1 MEKVVGQLTLLG
13 LLLAL
18 GSTLPNKEDWDI
30 YYYHI
35 NSTVTDRYA
44 ATVITSRVANRRD
57 EPTEIEFHVKISKN
71 AFISGFKMSIE
82 GQVYNGVVKA
92 KEEAQQQ
99 YSEAVSRGQSA
110 GLVSS
115 VGRTLEEFK
124 TSVTVAAHQKVTF
137 ELTYEELLRRRLG
150 QYELQIYAR
159 PMQPVDDFKLDVS
172 FSPTAEQQTSCGACG
187 EDGLNGDLVI
197 VYDVSRDDN
206 LGDLKKS
213 DGYFVHHFAPSG
225 LPSIPKNV
233 IFIIDQSG
241 SMYGRKML
249 QTRAALVH
257 ILADL
262 TTEDFFGL
270 ITFNHGIHPWKR
282 ELVQANQH
290 NVGIAKAFARGI
302 QDGGWETNLER
313 IRENV
318 RKAIAKKFPLYCLG
332 FGHDVNFE
340 FLEKMSLENNGAARR
355 IYDDSD
361 ADLQLKGFYAEVATP
376 LLTDVMMIY
385 EGGANLT
392 QTNFNQ
398 YYNGSEI
405 VVAGQI
411 MDNSIETFSPQV
423 VAISSNIR
431 RLWAYLTVKQLLDKQ
446 LQLNGT
452 EKQRA
457 KKEALELSLKYSF
470 VTPLTSMVVTK
481 PPGENTQVLHKPRE
495 GAQPPA
501 QGAPASQP
509 RGSQPRRSQPR
520 GSQPRASQ
528 LRDYQPTVAPVSYKV
543 NSQVLF
549 PAVIVNGQQFYVSE
563 ASSVDVDMS
572 GQFSTAELRAAIGN
586 LRQGKSPG
594 HDNIHPEFVTHQS
607 ETTSAWL
614 CSFFSSCF
622 QRSKLPKTWRRA
634 AVIALLKPGK
644 TAEDP
649 KAYRP
654 ISLLCVPFKILE
666 RMILSRIEPVVDP
679 QLPREQAGFRRG
691 RSTVDQVTLLTQ
703 DIEDSFQAKEK
714 VGVVLLDLT
723 AAYDTVW
730 HRGLHLKLLRTIPDR
745 HMVKFIMEML
755 SNRSFILRTS
765 DGQRSRLRRLRNG
778 VPQGSVL
785 SPLLFNIYIHDL
797 PETTSRQY
805 GYADDL
811 AIMLRRTTWSA
822 VEQGLNQDMSIL
834 AAYLRKWRLQLST
847 GKTVS
852 AAYHLCNGEAKR
864 ELSVSV
870 DNKRLEHQLAP
881 KYLGVRLDR
890 TLSYKRH
897 LEEVRAKVT
906 ARVSL
911 IRRLAGTTWGAS
923 ARTLRISTQALV
935 FSAAEYCA
943 PVWSRSPHVKKTHLA
958 LPFSIRKT
966 APGSEGDIPVAPLLP
981 SGYSQRSGTGPLL

>member
-1 MEKVVGQLTLLG
+1 M
-13 LLLAL
+13 
-18 GSTLPNKEDWDI
+18 
-30 YYYHI
+30 
-35 NSTVTDRYA
+35 
-44 ATVITSRVANRRD
+44 SR
-57 EPTEIEFHVKISKN
+57 
-71 AFISGFKMSIE
+71 
-82 GQVYNGVVKA
+82 
-92 KEEAQQQ
+92 
-99 YSEAVSRGQSA
+99 
-110 GLVSS
+110 
-115 VGRTLEEFK
+115 
-124 TSVTVAAHQKVTF
+124 
-137 ELTYEELLRRRLG
+137 
-150 QYELQIYAR
+150 
-159 PMQPVDDFKLDVS
+159 
-172 FSPTAEQQTSCGACG
+172 
-187 EDGLNGDLVI
+187 
-197 VYDVSRDDN
+197 
-206 LGDLKKS
+206 
-213 DGYFVHHFAPSG
+213 
-225 LPSIPKNV
+225 
-233 IFIIDQSG
+233 
-241 SMYGRKML
+241 
-249 QTRAALVH
+249 
-257 ILADL
+257 
-262 TTEDFFGL
+262 
-270 ITFNHGIHPWKR
+270 
-282 ELVQANQH
+282 
-290 NVGIAKAFARGI
+290 
-302 QDGGWETNLER
+302 
-313 IRENV
+313 
-318 RKAIAKKFPLYCLG
+318 
-332 FGHDVNFE
+332 
-340 FLEKMSLENNGAARR
+340 
-355 IYDDSD
+355 
-361 ADLQLKGFYAEVATP
+361 
-376 LLTDVMMIY
+376 
-385 EGGANLT
+385 
-392 QTNFNQ
+392 
-398 YYNGSEI
+398 
-405 VVAGQI
+405 
-411 MDNSIETFSPQV
+411 
-423 VAISSNIR
+423 
-431 RLWAYLTVKQLLDKQ
+431 
-446 LQLNGT
+446 
-452 EKQRA
+452 
-457 KKEALELSLKYSF
+457 
-470 VTPLTSMVVTK
+470 
-481 PPGENTQVLHKPRE
+481 
-495 GAQPPA
+495 
-501 QGAPASQP
+501 
-509 RGSQPRRSQPR
+509 
-520 GSQPRASQ
+520 
-528 LRDYQPTVAPVSYKV
+528 
-543 NSQVLF
+543 
-549 PAVIVNGQQFYVSE
+549 
-563 ASSVDVDMS
+563 
-572 GQFSTAELRAAIGN
+572 QFSTAELRAAIGN

-943 PVWSRSPHVKKTHLA
+943 PVWSRSPHVKKPKKSGGRENGNA
-958 LPFSIRKT
+958 RT
-966 APGSEGDIPVAPLLP
+966 ADEDLQLIDGGSDTEPAAAESPTKD
-981 SGYSQRSGTGPLL
+981 QRSWLDSSYYSLDGRVSGPSSPQVGNGAGRSYARGLCPTCQEVWAKARHPNSLTSDRWVLKKRWSPRGLESKMERSKRISVKQIQGRRRSVVYGVTPGRSTCSRAHPFLPRNLRLCTKASARRGMKRKRNRPLAFKKKARGDPCQDHAQQQQSLPTVNSGHDDPQSPFREHPDAGVAQSTPDSGNGDSDGEARGPARITLEVVPSLVTMEPTVKRVAAPEAARPAQRDSFRDLLSQLRGQRSWGIVKEDRQ

>member
-1 MEKVVGQLTLLG
+1 
-13 LLLAL
+13 
-18 GSTLPNKEDWDI
+18 
-30 YYYHI
+30 
-35 NSTVTDRYA
+35 
-44 ATVITSRVANRRD
+44 
-57 EPTEIEFHVKISKN
+57 
-71 AFISGFKMSIE
+71 
-82 GQVYNGVVKA
+82 
-92 KEEAQQQ
+92 
-99 YSEAVSRGQSA
+99 
-110 GLVSS
+110 
-115 VGRTLEEFK
+115 
-124 TSVTVAAHQKVTF
+124 
-137 ELTYEELLRRRLG
+137 
-150 QYELQIYAR
+150 
-159 PMQPVDDFKLDVS
+159 
-172 FSPTAEQQTSCGACG
+172 
-187 EDGLNGDLVI
+187 
-197 VYDVSRDDN
+197 
-206 LGDLKKS
+206 
-213 DGYFVHHFAPSG
+213 
-225 LPSIPKNV
+225 
-233 IFIIDQSG
+233 
-241 SMYGRKML
+241 
-249 QTRAALVH
+249 
-257 ILADL
+257 
-262 TTEDFFGL
+262 
-270 ITFNHGIHPWKR
+270 
-282 ELVQANQH
+282 
-290 NVGIAKAFARGI
+290 
-302 QDGGWETNLER
+302 
-313 IRENV
+313 
-318 RKAIAKKFPLYCLG
+318 
-332 FGHDVNFE
+332 
-340 FLEKMSLENNGAARR
+340 
-355 IYDDSD
+355 
-361 ADLQLKGFYAEVATP
+361 
-376 LLTDVMMIY
+376 
-385 EGGANLT
+385 
-392 QTNFNQ
+392 
-398 YYNGSEI
+398 
-405 VVAGQI
+405 
-411 MDNSIETFSPQV
+411 
-423 VAISSNIR
+423 
-431 RLWAYLTVKQLLDKQ
+431 
-446 LQLNGT
+446 
-452 EKQRA
+452 
-457 KKEALELSLKYSF
+457 
-470 VTPLTSMVVTK
+470 
-481 PPGENTQVLHKPRE
+481 
-495 GAQPPA
+495 
-501 QGAPASQP
+501 
-509 RGSQPRRSQPR
+509 
-520 GSQPRASQ
+520 
-528 LRDYQPTVAPVSYKV
+528 
-543 NSQVLF
+543 
-549 PAVIVNGQQFYVSE
+549 
-563 ASSVDVDMS
+563 MS

-943 PVWSRSPHVKKTHLA
+943 PVWSRSPHVKKVDPIINNALRIITGCLKPTPVFFYWLKAIVSTSIQFKISTMGHDQGLA
-958 LPFSIRKT
+958 LAT
-966 APGSEGDIPVAPLLP
+966 AALATAALLP
-981 SGYSQRSGTGPLL
+981 AGINTRSDQVR

>member
-1 MEKVVGQLTLLG
+1 
-13 LLLAL
+13 
-18 GSTLPNKEDWDI
+18 
-30 YYYHI
+30 
-35 NSTVTDRYA
+35 
-44 ATVITSRVANRRD
+44 
-57 EPTEIEFHVKISKN
+57 
-71 AFISGFKMSIE
+71 
-82 GQVYNGVVKA
+82 
-92 KEEAQQQ
+92 
-99 YSEAVSRGQSA
+99 
-110 GLVSS
+110 
-115 VGRTLEEFK
+115 
-124 TSVTVAAHQKVTF
+124 
-137 ELTYEELLRRRLG
+137 
-150 QYELQIYAR
+150 
-159 PMQPVDDFKLDVS
+159 
-172 FSPTAEQQTSCGACG
+172 
-187 EDGLNGDLVI
+187 
-197 VYDVSRDDN
+197 
-206 LGDLKKS
+206 
-213 DGYFVHHFAPSG
+213 
-225 LPSIPKNV
+225 
-233 IFIIDQSG
+233 
-241 SMYGRKML
+241 
-249 QTRAALVH
+249 
-257 ILADL
+257 
-262 TTEDFFGL
+262 
-270 ITFNHGIHPWKR
+270 
-282 ELVQANQH
+282 
-290 NVGIAKAFARGI
+290 
-302 QDGGWETNLER
+302 
-313 IRENV
+313 
-318 RKAIAKKFPLYCLG
+318 
-332 FGHDVNFE
+332 
-340 FLEKMSLENNGAARR
+340 
-355 IYDDSD
+355 
-361 ADLQLKGFYAEVATP
+361 
-376 LLTDVMMIY
+376 
-385 EGGANLT
+385 
-392 QTNFNQ
+392 
-398 YYNGSEI
+398 
-405 VVAGQI
+405 
-411 MDNSIETFSPQV
+411 
-423 VAISSNIR
+423 
-431 RLWAYLTVKQLLDKQ
+431 
-446 LQLNGT
+446 
-452 EKQRA
+452 
-457 KKEALELSLKYSF
+457 
-470 VTPLTSMVVTK
+470 
-481 PPGENTQVLHKPRE
+481 
-495 GAQPPA
+495 
-501 QGAPASQP
+501 
-509 RGSQPRRSQPR
+509 
-520 GSQPRASQ
+520 
-528 LRDYQPTVAPVSYKV
+528 
-543 NSQVLF
+543 
-549 PAVIVNGQQFYVSE
+549 
-563 ASSVDVDMS
+563 MS

-730 HRGLHLKLLRTIPDR
+730 YRGLHLKLLRTIPDR

-943 PVWSRSPHVKKTHLA
+943 PVWSRSPHVKKDLDHGYETRAETKRLQRTPQV
-958 LPFSIRKT
+958 LMFNPVKSLFLVYGNKT
-966 APGSEGDIPVAPLLP
+966 SL
-981 SGYSQRSGTGPLL
+981 YFQ

>member
-1 MEKVVGQLTLLG
+1 
-13 LLLAL
+13 
-18 GSTLPNKEDWDI
+18 
-30 YYYHI
+30 
-35 NSTVTDRYA
+35 
-44 ATVITSRVANRRD
+44 
-57 EPTEIEFHVKISKN
+57 
-71 AFISGFKMSIE
+71 
-82 GQVYNGVVKA
+82 
-92 KEEAQQQ
+92 
-99 YSEAVSRGQSA
+99 
-110 GLVSS
+110 
-115 VGRTLEEFK
+115 
-124 TSVTVAAHQKVTF
+124 
-137 ELTYEELLRRRLG
+137 
-150 QYELQIYAR
+150 
-159 PMQPVDDFKLDVS
+159 
-172 FSPTAEQQTSCGACG
+172 
-187 EDGLNGDLVI
+187 
-197 VYDVSRDDN
+197 
-206 LGDLKKS
+206 
-213 DGYFVHHFAPSG
+213 
-225 LPSIPKNV
+225 
-233 IFIIDQSG
+233 
-241 SMYGRKML
+241 
-249 QTRAALVH
+249 
-257 ILADL
+257 
-262 TTEDFFGL
+262 
-270 ITFNHGIHPWKR
+270 
-282 ELVQANQH
+282 
-290 NVGIAKAFARGI
+290 
-302 QDGGWETNLER
+302 
-313 IRENV
+313 
-318 RKAIAKKFPLYCLG
+318 
-332 FGHDVNFE
+332 
-340 FLEKMSLENNGAARR
+340 
-355 IYDDSD
+355 
-361 ADLQLKGFYAEVATP
+361 
-376 LLTDVMMIY
+376 
-385 EGGANLT
+385 
-392 QTNFNQ
+392 
-398 YYNGSEI
+398 
-405 VVAGQI
+405 
-411 MDNSIETFSPQV
+411 
-423 VAISSNIR
+423 
-431 RLWAYLTVKQLLDKQ
+431 
-446 LQLNGT
+446 
-452 EKQRA
+452 
-457 KKEALELSLKYSF
+457 
-470 VTPLTSMVVTK
+470 
-481 PPGENTQVLHKPRE
+481 
-495 GAQPPA
+495 
-501 QGAPASQP
+501 
-509 RGSQPRRSQPR
+509 
-520 GSQPRASQ
+520 
-528 LRDYQPTVAPVSYKV
+528 
-543 NSQVLF
+543 
-549 PAVIVNGQQFYVSE
+549 
-563 ASSVDVDMS
+563 MS

-943 PVWSRSPHVKKTHLA
+943 PVWSRSPHVKKAGPDEPMRCRKIFVGRCTEDMTTDELRQFFMQYGEVTDVFIPKPFRAFAFVTFADDQVAQA
-958 LPFSIRKT
+958 LCGEDLIIKGVR
-966 APGSEGDIPVAPLLP
+966 
-981 SGYSQRSGTGPLL
+981 

>member
-1 MEKVVGQLTLLG
+1 MKIPGSDSAGQQRPAAGAREEGPVGGGTGGDTGGSRRRGNRGSLRHTPAYDVWVPWCTLSLG
-13 LLLAL
+13 SLMPLVHAPYQGCRLLLQERRGL
-18 GSTLPNKEDWDI
+18 PYIQPPPPVPPPVSSTLPPGTQGSI
-30 YYYHI
+30 A
-35 NSTVTDRYA
+35 RY
-44 ATVITSRVANRRD
+44 
-57 EPTEIEFHVKISKN
+57 N
-71 AFISGFKMSIE
+71 A
-82 GQVYNGVVKA
+82 
-92 KEEAQQQ
+92 
-99 YSEAVSRGQSA
+99 
-110 GLVSS
+110 
-115 VGRTLEEFK
+115 RTP
-124 TSVTVAAHQKVTF
+124 
-137 ELTYEELLRRRLG
+137 G
-150 QYELQIYAR
+150 
-159 PMQPVDDFKLDVS
+159 
-172 FSPTAEQQTSCGACG
+172 
-187 EDGLNGDLVI
+187 
-197 VYDVSRDDN
+197 
-206 LGDLKKS
+206 
-213 DGYFVHHFAPSG
+213 APS
-225 LPSIPKNV
+225 V
-233 IFIIDQSG
+233 
-241 SMYGRKML
+241 
-249 QTRAALVH
+249 
-257 ILADL
+257 
-262 TTEDFFGL
+262 E
-270 ITFNHGIHPWKR
+270 
-282 ELVQANQH
+282 
-290 NVGIAKAFARGI
+290 
-302 QDGGWETNLER
+302 
-313 IRENV
+313 
-318 RKAIAKKFPLYCLG
+318 
-332 FGHDVNFE
+332 
-340 FLEKMSLENNGAARR
+340 
-355 IYDDSD
+355 
-361 ADLQLKGFYAEVATP
+361 
-376 LLTDVMMIY
+376 
-385 EGGANLT
+385 
-392 QTNFNQ
+392 
-398 YYNGSEI
+398 
-405 VVAGQI
+405 
-411 MDNSIETFSPQV
+411 
-423 VAISSNIR
+423 
-431 RLWAYLTVKQLLDKQ
+431 
-446 LQLNGT
+446 
-452 EKQRA
+452 
-457 KKEALELSLKYSF
+457 
-470 VTPLTSMVVTK
+470 
-481 PPGENTQVLHKPRE
+481 
-495 GAQPPA
+495 
-501 QGAPASQP
+501 
-509 RGSQPRRSQPR
+509 
-520 GSQPRASQ
+520 
-528 LRDYQPTVAPVSYKV
+528 
-543 NSQVLF
+543 
-549 PAVIVNGQQFYVSE
+549 
-563 ASSVDVDMS
+563 VDMS
-572 GQFSTAELRAAIGN
+572 GQFTTAELRATIGN

-644 TAEDP
+644 TGPGKTLRPTDP

-822 VEQGLNQDMSIL
+822 VEQGLNQDMGIL

-852 AAYHLCNGEAKR
+852 AAYHLCNREAKR

-890 TLSYKRH
+890 TLSYKQH

-943 PVWSRSPHVKKTHLA
+943 PVWSRSPHVKKVDPIINNALRIITGCLKPTPVSYLPKALGPIHLA
-958 LPFSIRKT
+958 AVT
-966 APGSEGDIPVAPLLP
+966 GGGSASPPW
-981 SGYSQRSGTGPLL
+981 

>member
-1 MEKVVGQLTLLG
+1 
-13 LLLAL
+13 
-18 GSTLPNKEDWDI
+18 
-30 YYYHI
+30 
-35 NSTVTDRYA
+35 
-44 ATVITSRVANRRD
+44 
-57 EPTEIEFHVKISKN
+57 
-71 AFISGFKMSIE
+71 
-82 GQVYNGVVKA
+82 
-92 KEEAQQQ
+92 
-99 YSEAVSRGQSA
+99 
-110 GLVSS
+110 
-115 VGRTLEEFK
+115 
-124 TSVTVAAHQKVTF
+124 
-137 ELTYEELLRRRLG
+137 
-150 QYELQIYAR
+150 
-159 PMQPVDDFKLDVS
+159 
-172 FSPTAEQQTSCGACG
+172 
-187 EDGLNGDLVI
+187 
-197 VYDVSRDDN
+197 
-206 LGDLKKS
+206 
-213 DGYFVHHFAPSG
+213 
-225 LPSIPKNV
+225 
-233 IFIIDQSG
+233 
-241 SMYGRKML
+241 
-249 QTRAALVH
+249 
-257 ILADL
+257 
-262 TTEDFFGL
+262 
-270 ITFNHGIHPWKR
+270 
-282 ELVQANQH
+282 
-290 NVGIAKAFARGI
+290 
-302 QDGGWETNLER
+302 
-313 IRENV
+313 
-318 RKAIAKKFPLYCLG
+318 
-332 FGHDVNFE
+332 
-340 FLEKMSLENNGAARR
+340 
-355 IYDDSD
+355 
-361 ADLQLKGFYAEVATP
+361 
-376 LLTDVMMIY
+376 
-385 EGGANLT
+385 
-392 QTNFNQ
+392 
-398 YYNGSEI
+398 
-405 VVAGQI
+405 
-411 MDNSIETFSPQV
+411 
-423 VAISSNIR
+423 
-431 RLWAYLTVKQLLDKQ
+431 
-446 LQLNGT
+446 
-452 EKQRA
+452 
-457 KKEALELSLKYSF
+457 
-470 VTPLTSMVVTK
+470 
-481 PPGENTQVLHKPRE
+481 
-495 GAQPPA
+495 
-501 QGAPASQP
+501 
-509 RGSQPRRSQPR
+509 
-520 GSQPRASQ
+520 
-528 LRDYQPTVAPVSYKV
+528 
-543 NSQVLF
+543 
-549 PAVIVNGQQFYVSE
+549 
-563 ASSVDVDMS
+563 MS

-943 PVWSRSPHVKKTHLA
+943 PVWSRSPHVKKVDPIINNA
-958 LPFSIRKT
+958 LRIITGSLLKYDNPVLVSKKTDRKSWKAWPLKVST
-966 APGSEGDIPVAPLLP
+966 QQPPLSGVTTREWEEEGQLWVQHVSTMPCTRTDMVNLQGQLDARLQRRQALETGICPVRRDL
-981 SGYSQRSGTGPLL
+981 YSQYFDELIRQVTIHCAERGIQLLRVRDEIRMTVAAYQTLVESSYAFSLRKALQAQQGQADMENRISDLEREKQDLERQFLKRTSQQLKAQLEVTVSPKK